1 MSATLD
7 KTALVIEDD
16 EDLRRVLQYTLE
28 RAGFAVDTLDDGINA
43 LALPKPYSVILLD
56 LKMPV
61 FDGERLVD
69 YWALTEPDLLKR
81 VIVLSGYSHFT
92 RGREIPAFAW
102 IAKPY
107 DAEALLKIVLEC
119 ANQS

>member
-1 MSATLD
+1 V

-28 RAGFAVDTLDDGINA
+28 RAGFAVDTLEDGIHA
-43 LALPKPYSVILLD
+43 VALPKSYSVILLD

-69 YWALTEPDLLKR
+69 YWTLTEPELLKR

-92 RGREIPAFAW
+92 RGRKIPAFACV
-102 IAKPY
+102 AKPY
-107 DAEALLKIVLEC
+107 DASALLNVVLAC
-119 ANQS
+119 ASQS